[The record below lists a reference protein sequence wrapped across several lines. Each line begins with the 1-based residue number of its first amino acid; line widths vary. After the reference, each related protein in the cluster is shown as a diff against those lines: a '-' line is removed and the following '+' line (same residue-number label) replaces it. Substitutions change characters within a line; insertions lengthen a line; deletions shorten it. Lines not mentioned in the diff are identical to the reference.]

1 MTTLPPAEIGMSLED
16 VDTPALLLDLDAF
29 ERNMDRMA
37 KALEG
42 TSVKIRPHSKSHKCA
57 IIGLEQMAR
66 GAVGLCCQKVGEAEA
81 MVAGGVRNVL
91 VSNQIVGRSK
101 LLRLAALTKQA
112 DWIGVCADHPDNVEQ
127 LNEAAAA
134 MGTVINVL
142 VEIDTGA
149 ARCGVAAGQPAVD
162 LAKQIDSA
170 TNLNFAGLQAYQG
183 RAQHVRSYA
192 DRQQTAE
199 AGIALTKETV
209 DGLKAVGLDCEIVG
223 GAGTGTFLFETAG
236 GVHNELQAGSY
247 VFMDADYGKNLNPD
261 GGFFDDFEN
270 SLFVYV
276 TVMSTPAEDRALVDA
291 GLKAL
296 AMDSG
301 PPTVADMSGVEFGR
315 ASDEHGILDIAK
327 TNHPLR
333 LGDKLKLIPGHCDP
347 TVNMYDWYVGYRGD
361 RVEALWPIVAR
372 GMLR

>member
-29 ERNMDRMA
+29 EHNIDRMA
-37 KALEG
+37 KSLEG

-134 MGTVINVL
+134 MGAVINVL

-149 ARCGVAAGQPAVD
+149 ARCGVSAGQPAVN

-223 GAGTGTFLFETAG
+223 GAGTGTFQFEAAG

-247 VFMDADYGKNLNPD
+247 VFMDADYGKNLNPG

-276 TVMSTPAEDRALVDA
+276 TVMSTPTEDRALVDA

-301 PPTVADMSGVEFGR
+301 PPAVADMPEVEFRR

-327 TNHPLR
+327 TNHPVR
-333 LGDKLKLIPGHCDP
+333 LGEKLKLIPGHCDP

>member
-37 KALEG
+37 KTLDG

-101 LLRLAALTKQA
+101 LMRLAALTKQA

-149 ARCGVAAGQPAVD
+149 ARCGVPVGKPAVD

-192 DRQQTAE
+192 DRRQIAE

-209 DGLKAVGLDCEIVG
+209 DGLKAVGLDAEIVG
-223 GAGTGTFLFETAG
+223 GAGTGTFQFEAAG

-247 VFMDADYGKNLNPD
+247 VFMDADYGKNLNPG

-276 TVMSTPAEDRALVDA
+276 TVMSTPTEDRALVDA

-301 PPTVADMSGVEFGR
+301 PPAVADMPEVEFRR

-327 TNHPLR
+327 TNHPVR

>member
-37 KALEG
+37 KALEE
-42 TSVKIRPHSKSHKCA
+42 TSMKIRPHSKSHKCA

-66 GAVGLCCQKVGEAEA
+66 GAVGICCQKVGEAEA
-81 MVAGGVRNVL
+81 MVAGGVHNIL
-91 VSNQIVGRSK
+91 ISNQIVGRSK

-127 LNEAAAA
+127 LSEAAAA

-142 VEIDTGA
+142 VEIDIGA
-149 ARCGVAAGQPAVD
+149 ARCGVGVGQPAID
-162 LAKQIDSA
+162 LAKKIDFA

-183 RAQHVRSYA
+183 RAQHVRSYGE
-192 DRQQTAE
+192 RQQTAQ

-223 GAGTGTFLFETAG
+223 GAGTGTFQFETAG

-247 VFMDADYGKNLNPD
+247 VFMDADYGKNLNRE

-270 SLFVYV
+270 SLFVYA
-276 TVMSTPAEDRALVDA
+276 TVMSTPTEDRALVDA

-301 PPTVADMSGVEFGR
+301 PPVVADMPEVEFGR

-327 TNHPLR
+327 TNQR
-333 LGDKLKLIPGHCDP
+333 VQLGDKLKLIPGHCDP

>member
-16 VDTPALLLDLDAF
+16 VDTPALLLNLDAF
-29 ERNMDRMA
+29 ERNMDHMA
-37 KALEG
+37 KALEE
-42 TSVKIRPHSKSHKCA
+42 TSLKIRPHSKSHKCA

-81 MVAGGVRNVL
+81 MVAGGVHNVL
-91 VSNQIVGRSK
+91 ISNQIVGRSK

-112 DWIGVCADHPDNVEQ
+112 DWIGVCADHPNNVEQ

-149 ARCGVAAGQPAVD
+149 ARCGVAVGQPAVD
-162 LAKQIDSA
+162 LAKQIDFA
-170 TNLNFAGLQAYQG
+170 TNLNFLGLQAYQG

-192 DRQQTAE
+192 ERQQTAE
-199 AGIALTKETV
+199 AGIALTKGTV

-223 GAGTGTFLFETAG
+223 GAGTGTFQFETAG

-247 VFMDADYGKNLNPD
+247 VFMDADYGKNLNTN
-261 GGFFDDFEN
+261 GEFFDDFEN
-270 SLFVYV
+270 SLFVYA
-276 TVMSTPAEDRALVDA
+276 TVMSTPTEDRALVDA

-301 PPTVADMSGVEFGR
+301 PPAVVDMPEVEFGR

-327 TNHPLR
+327 TNQPVR

>member
-1 MTTLPPAEIGMSLED
+1 MTTLPPAEIGMLLED
-16 VDTPALLLDLDAF
+16 VDTPALLLDLGAF

-57 IIGLEQMAR
+57 IIGLKQMAR

-81 MVAGGVRNVL
+81 MVAGGVQNIL
-91 VSNQIVGRSK
+91 ISNQIVGRSK

-112 DWIGVCADHPDNVEQ
+112 DWIGVCADHPNNVEQ

-149 ARCGVAAGQPAVD
+149 ARCGVAVGQPAVD
-162 LAKQIDSA
+162 LAKQIDFA
-170 TNLNFAGLQAYQG
+170 TNLNFLGLQAYQG

-192 DRQQTAE
+192 ERQQTAE

-223 GAGTGTFLFETAG
+223 GAGTGTFQFETAG

-247 VFMDADYGKNLNPD
+247 VFMDADYGKNLNTN
-261 GGFFDDFEN
+261 GEFFDDFEN
-270 SLFVYV
+270 SLFVYA
-276 TVMSTPAEDRALVDA
+276 TVMSTPTEDRALVDA

-301 PPTVADMSGVEFGR
+301 PPAVVDMPEVEFGR

-327 TNHPLR
+327 TNQPVR

>member
-37 KALEG
+37 KSLEG

-101 LLRLAALTKQA
+101 LMRLAALTKQA

-149 ARCGVAAGQPAVD
+149 ARCGVPVGQPAVD

-170 TNLNFAGLQAYQG
+170 MNLNFAGLQAYQG

-192 DRQQTAE
+192 DRQQTTE
-199 AGIALTKETV
+199 AGIA
-209 DGLKAVGLDCEIVG
+209 
-223 GAGTGTFLFETAG
+223 
-236 GVHNELQAGSY
+236 
-247 VFMDADYGKNLNPD
+247 M
-261 GGFFDDFEN
+261 
-270 SLFVYV
+270 
-276 TVMSTPAEDRALVDA
+276 PASVVCWRSA
-291 GLKAL
+291 
-296 AMDSG
+296 
-301 PPTVADMSGVEFGR
+301 
-315 ASDEHGILDIAK
+315 
-327 TNHPLR
+327 
-333 LGDKLKLIPGHCDP
+333 
-347 TVNMYDWYVGYRGD
+347 
-361 RVEALWPIVAR
+361 
-372 GMLR
+372 

>member
-1 MTTLPPAEIGMSLED
+1 MTTLPPAEIGMSLKD

-37 KALEG
+37 KALKG

-81 MVAGGVRNVL
+81 MVAGGVHNVL
-91 VSNQIVGRSK
+91 ISNQIVGRSK
-101 LLRLAALTKQA
+101 LLRLAALSKQA
-112 DWIGVCADHPDNVEQ
+112 EWIGVCADHPDNVEQ

-170 TNLNFAGLQAYQG
+170 RNLNFAGLQAYQG

-192 DRQQTAE
+192 ERQQTAE

-209 DGLKAVGLDCEIVG
+209 DALKAVGLDCEIVG
-223 GAGTGTFLFETAG
+223 GAGTGTFQFETAG

-247 VFMDADYGKNLNPD
+247 VFMDADYGKNLNLD
-261 GGFFDDFEN
+261 GGFFNDFEN

-276 TVMSTPAEDRALVDA
+276 TVMSTPTEDRALVDA

-301 PPTVADMSGVEFGR
+301 PPAVVDMPEVEFGR

-327 TNHPLR
+327 TNHPVR

>member
-1 MTTLPPAEIGMSLED
+1 MTTVPPAEIGMSLEE

-29 ERNMDRMA
+29 ERNLDRMA
-37 KALEG
+37 AAIEQ

-81 MVAGGVRNVL
+81 MVAGGVPNVL

-101 LLRLAALTKQA
+101 LIRLAALSKQA
-112 DWIGVCADHPDNVEQ
+112 DWVGVCADHPDNVDQ

-134 MGTVINVL
+134 MDTVINVL

-149 ARCGVAAGQPAVD
+149 ARCGVEPGQPAID
-162 LAKQIDSA
+162 LAKKIDSA
-170 TNLNFAGLQAYQG
+170 TNLNFSGLQAYQG

-192 DRQQTAE
+192 ERQQTAE

-209 DGLKAVGLDCEIVG
+209 EGLKAAGLECEIVG
-223 GAGTGTFLFETAG
+223 GAGTGTFQFETAG

-247 VFMDADYGKNLNPD
+247 AFMDADYGRNLNAD

-276 TVMSTPAEDRALVDA
+276 TVMSTPTEDRALVDA

-301 PPTVADMSGVEFGR
+301 PPAVADMPEVEFGR
-315 ASDEHGILDIAK
+315 ASDEHGILDISK
-327 TNHPLR
+327 TNRPVR
-333 LGDKLKLIPGHCDP
+333 LGDKMRLIPGHCDP
-347 TVNMYDWYVGYRGD
+347 TVNMYDWYVGYRGN

>member
-29 ERNMDRMA
+29 EHNIDRMA
-37 KALEG
+37 KSLEG

-134 MGTVINVL
+134 MGAVINVL

-149 ARCGVAAGQPAVD
+149 ARCGVSAGQPAVN

-209 DGLKAVGLDCEIVG
+209 DGLKVVGLDCEIVG
-223 GAGTGTFLFETAG
+223 GAGTGTFQFEAAG

-247 VFMDADYGKNLNPD
+247 VFMDADYGKNLNPG

-276 TVMSTPAEDRALVDA
+276 TVMSTPTEDRALVDA

-301 PPTVADMSGVEFGR
+301 PPAVADMPEVEFRR

-327 TNHPLR
+327 TNHPVR
-333 LGDKLKLIPGHCDP
+333 LGEKLKLIPGHCDP

>member
-1 MTTLPPAEIGMSLED
+1 MTTLPPAEIGMLLED
-16 VDTPALLLDLDAF
+16 VDTPALLLDLGAF

-57 IIGLEQMAR
+57 IIGLKQMAR

-81 MVAGGVRNVL
+81 MVAGGVQNIL
-91 VSNQIVGRSK
+91 ISNQIVGRSK

-112 DWIGVCADHPDNVEQ
+112 DWIGVCADHPNNVEQ

-149 ARCGVAAGQPAVD
+149 ARCGVAVGQPAVD
-162 LAKQIDSA
+162 LAKQIDFA
-170 TNLNFAGLQAYQG
+170 TNLNFLGLQAYQG

-192 DRQQTAE
+192 ERQQTAE

-223 GAGTGTFLFETAG
+223 GAGTGTFQFETAG

-247 VFMDADYGKNLNPD
+247 VFMDADYGKNLNTD
-261 GGFFDDFEN
+261 GEFFDDFEN
-270 SLFVYV
+270 SLFVYA
-276 TVMSTPAEDRALVDA
+276 TVMSTPTEDRALVDA

-301 PPTVADMSGVEFGR
+301 PPAVVDMPEVEFGR

-327 TNHPLR
+327 TNQPVR